1 MSNYSDITIHHPFSS
16 SVQKEKYLLSYNGQY
31 YEASHAI
38 VELVEEL
45 QRYEEEKA
53 AIEAYVRKK
62 EGKYTPEQVREVIE
76 KFIDPIFRAVPK
88 KRSFL
93 YEKELFSAGAIDR
106 FSDTFRFLFHK
117 AYMMVVLAGMLAL
130 DAWFFFTTSD
140 LLLFNNKVNIYMVA
154 GLLVFMLASS
164 FFHELGHASAC
175 KYFGVRHGGIGFGL
189 YLNFPVLYTDVT
201 EVWKLNRAQRCVV
214 NLAGVYFQSYWLIAL
229 LVAFLITGNDIL
241 RYLILI
247 MNLGFVMTLNP
258 FFKFDGYWI
267 ASDLLGVPNL
277 RQRSLELPV
286 PACPPEADR
295 QEALPAPDTPAGEI
309 RAAGVLGGGERLY
322 GILLLL
328 RYPHV
333 SVPLCADLSRC
344 SERTDSLLVQP
355 HGSTFRLAAKHQH
368 ATDISCSDRLPCVQD
383 DNLIH
388 KTLCQKTIIQVSI
401 RTRRCGTP
409 QLVCCW

>member
-1 MSNYSDITIHHPFSS
+1 MKPYSNITIHHRFSS

-45 QRYEEEKA
+45 QRYEEEEV
-53 AIEAYVRKK
+53 AIGAYIRKK
-62 EGKYTPEQVREVIE
+62 GDKYSPEQVREVIE
-76 KFIDPIFRAVPK
+76 KFIAPIFRAVPK
-88 KRSFL
+88 KRTFL

-106 FSDTFRFLFHK
+106 FSDSFRFLFHK
-117 AYMMVVLAGMLAL
+117 AYMAVVLAVMLVL
-130 DAWFFFTTSD
+130 DAWFFLTTPD
-140 LLLFNNKVNIYMVA
+140 LLLFNNKVNFYMVV

-229 LVAFLITGNDIL
+229 LTAFLLTGNDIL

-277 RQRSLELPV
+277 RQRSLELLGYLYRHVRREPIGRKPYLLQIRPLEKYGLLAYSVVVNVFMGFYFCYAIPMFLYRFVRTFPDAVNELILYISNRMV
-286 PACPPEADR
+286 PPFA
-295 QEALPAPDTPAGEI
+295 
-309 RAAGVLGGGERLY
+309 
-322 GILLLL
+322 LL
-328 RYPHV
+328 RNIGMQLIFLALIGY
-333 SVPLCADLSRC
+333 
-344 SERTDSLLVQP
+344 LVY
-355 HGSTFRLAAKHQH
+355 TFTKRYARK
-368 ATDISCSDRLPCVQD
+368 
-383 DNLIH
+383 
-388 KTLCQKTIIQVSI
+388 
-401 RTRRCGTP
+401 
-409 QLVCCW
+409 

>member
-1 MSNYSDITIHHPFSS
+1 MKPYSNITIHHRFSS

-45 QRYEEEKA
+45 QRYEEEEV
-53 AIEAYVRKK
+53 AIGAYIRKK
-62 EGKYTPEQVREVIE
+62 GDKYSPEQVREVIE
-76 KFIDPIFRAVPK
+76 KFIAPIFRAVPK
-88 KRSFL
+88 KRTFL

-106 FSDTFRFLFHK
+106 FSDSFRFLFHK
-117 AYMMVVLAGMLAL
+117 AYMAVVLAVMLVL
-130 DAWFFFTTSD
+130 DAWFFLTTPD
-140 LLLFNNKVNIYMVA
+140 LLLFNNKVNFYMVV

-229 LVAFLITGNDIL
+229 LAAFLLTGNDIL

-277 RQRSLELPV
+277 RQRSLELLGYLYRHVRREPIDRKPYLLQIRPLEKYGLLAYSVVVNIFMGFYFCYAIPMFLYRFVRTFPDAVNELILYISNRMV
-286 PACPPEADR
+286 PPFA
-295 QEALPAPDTPAGEI
+295 
-309 RAAGVLGGGERLY
+309 
-322 GILLLL
+322 LL
-328 RYPHV
+328 RNIGMQLIFLALIGY
-333 SVPLCADLSRC
+333 
-344 SERTDSLLVQP
+344 LVY
-355 HGSTFRLAAKHQH
+355 TFTKRYARK
-368 ATDISCSDRLPCVQD
+368 
-383 DNLIH
+383 
-388 KTLCQKTIIQVSI
+388 
-401 RTRRCGTP
+401 
-409 QLVCCW
+409 